1 MKLSRQ
7 LRATAAVSA
16 IELLVTAVPEL
27 SKGRLKDAMNKG
39 AVQLVGKPI
48 KRLRRAQFML
58 KAGDSLLLHYDDD
71 ILQRQCAPAE
81 LLFDERDY
89 SIWFKPAG
97 MLSQGNEWGDHLS
110 LLRFA
115 EQHFTPLRPVFL
127 LHRLDREA
135 SGLVMLAHS
144 KKAAAALSQL
154 IASQQIA
161 KQYQICLKGQL
172 SAEQQQQGVIN
183 LPLDNKPCE
192 SRFQVSAYH
201 ADTDCSVLSVELIT
215 GRKHQIR
222 RHFAALEHPVL
233 GDPQYGRNNKTVAG
247 LALQAVR
254 LGFNCPLRRRQQV
267 FELPERLLFIPKIL
281 EVAANTAA
289 ASKTTGIVANQG

>member
-7 LRATAAVSA
+7 LRAIAATSA

-39 AVQLVGKPI
+39 AVQLVGKPV

-115 EQHFTPLRPVFL
+115 EQHFTPQRQVFL

-144 KKAAAALSQL
+144 KKAAAALSKL

-161 KQYQICLKGQL
+161 KQYQICVKGQL
-172 SAEQQQQGVIN
+172 NTELQQQGVIN

-201 ADTDCSVLSVELIT
+201 ADTDSSVLSVELIT

-222 RHFAALEHPVL
+222 RHFAALEHPVM
-233 GDPQYGRNNKTVAG
+233 GDPQYGRNNKSVTG

-254 LGFNCPLRRRQQV
+254 LVFNCPLRRRQQL
-267 FELPERLLFIPKIL
+267 FELPERLLFIPKII
-281 EVAANTAA
+281 EVAGRRQVNE
-289 ASKTTGIVANQG
+289 SP

>member
-7 LRATAAVSA
+7 LHVTTQTTA
-16 IELLVTAVPEL
+16 IDLLVSAVPEL

-39 AVQLVGKPI
+39 AVQLLTKPI
-48 KRLRRAQFML
+48 KRLRRAQHML
-58 KAGDSLLLHYDDD
+58 KAGDCLQLHYDAD
-71 ILQRQCAPAE
+71 ILQRQSVPAE
-81 LLFDERDY
+81 LLYDEKDY

-115 EQHFTPLRPVFL
+115 EQHFTPLRQVFL

-135 SGLVMLAHS
+135 SGLVMLAHN
-144 KKAAAALSQL
+144 KKAAAALSKL
-154 IASQQIA
+154 IASQQIS
-161 KQYQICLKGQL
+161 KHYQISVKGQL
-172 SAEQQQQGVIN
+172 SPELLQQGVIN

-192 SRFQVSAYH
+192 SHFQLCAYH
-201 ADTDCSVLSVELIT
+201 ADTDCSVLNVELIT

-222 RHFAALEHPVL
+222 RHFAALNHPVM
-233 GDPQYGRNNKTVAG
+233 GDPQYGRSNKSAAG

-254 LGFNCPLRRRQQV
+254 LGFNCPLRRRQQL
-267 FELPERLLFIPKIL
+267 FELPEPLK
-281 EVAANTAA
+281 V
-289 ASKTTGIVANQG
+289 SY